1 MKKRWHLSYN
11 APVTLTFSIFCALVL
26 LMDNLLM
33 NHLIPVLFTAPGA
46 PFDYHNPL
54 TFLRLFTHVIG
65 HADWNHL
72 LGNLSF
78 ILLLGPLM
86 EERYGA
92 PMLCLMMAV
101 TALVTGV
108 INACLIPTSLLGASG
123 IVFMLIVLASL
134 STIEKGEIPISFV
147 FIIVI
152 FMGREFLFSTKV
164 TNVATFAHV
173 AGGLCGSLFGFLIAP
188 KKRAP
193 KKSAEKPGADKPV
206 PGTEKSPSAS
216 AANPVRSS
224 VDALR
229 EKLRARQEKLHGERQ
244 SRRDEEPES
253 SREQR
258 PAMRTPYDAV
268 PTKGPTDDETI
279 TIGTL
284 EL

>member
-1 MKKRWHLSYN
+1 
-11 APVTLTFSIFCALVL
+11 
-26 LMDNLLM
+26 MDNLLM

-86 EERYGA
+86 EDRYGA

-152 FMGREFLFSTKV
+152 FMGREFLFSSKV

-193 KKSAEKPGADKPV
+193 KKTSAEKPAPV
-206 PGTEKSPSAS
+206 AEKSPAGSES
-216 AANPVRSS
+216 NSVRSS

-244 SRRDEEPES
+244 THRDEEDES
-253 SREQR
+253 PRGQR

-268 PTKGPTDDETI
+268 PSKGPTDDDT
-279 TIGTL
+279 TVIGTL